1 MTTTQYNQTP
11 DAVHYEATESHPI
24 LRGVRYAST
33 ALGMGAVGVAMAI
46 ESNLLA
52 TAGITGVG
60 IALGTRVAEAYLDRR
75 QPAQT
80 VETQEVT

>member
-1 MTTTQYNQTP
+1 MTTAQCNQTP
-11 DAVHYEATESHPI
+11 DAVPYEVPESHPI
-24 LRGVRYAST
+24 LRGVRYVSA
-33 ALGMGAVGVAMAI
+33 ALGMGAVGVAMTV

-60 IALGTRVAEAYLDRR
+60 IALGTRVAEACLDHR